1 MIGNVWHW
9 RSLRVSIVALLLF
22 GCAVGPDYAPPVS
35 ELPAAYFESRDWK
48 LSDPADAV
56 PKGAWWQVFGD
67 PQLDALEARAADVSP
82 QLAMAMARLD
92 QALAIANIE
101 KAALYPQLEA
111 AGAGTRSRTA
121 GDFRAPGAS
130 AVNNSYNLTLY
141 LDYELDIWGRVR
153 RQAEA
158 ADAAA
163 GASAAD
169 YQTVMLSLQAEVA
182 LNYFALRTKDA
193 EIALLEATVQLRQ
206 AALDMVQSRFD
217 NGVANRLELAMA
229 ETELARIEAETIALR
244 RRRGE
249 FEHALAV
256 LLGEMPSQFHLAAAP
271 LDLQPPRLVPGLP
284 AQLLERRPDVAA
296 AERRVAAANA
306 RIGVA
311 KGAFF
316 PTISLGGNVG
326 AASTSLGD
334 LGQWDN
340 RVWGLGPSLY
350 LPIFQGGRLSA
361 ELKRQSAVYDETLAS
376 YRQTVLNAVREVE
389 DSLLAV
395 SVLAQQAEALKRA
408 DDAAQL
414 AASLS
419 DRRYRAGAVSY
430 QEVIDTQ
437 RTELVTRRAAVLTY
451 GDQLQASIQ
460 LVKALGGGWDEPEPV
475 AANQ

>member
-1 MIGNVWHW
+1 MIGNLWHW
-9 RSLRVSIVALLLF
+9 RHLRAGLIALLLF
-22 GCAVGPDYAPPVS
+22 GCAVGPDYAPPAS
-35 ELPAAYFESRDWK
+35 ELPAAYYESRDWK
-48 LSDPADAV
+48 LAGPADAV
-56 PKGAWWQVFGD
+56 PKGAWWQVFAD
-67 PQLDALEARAADVSP
+67 PQLDDLEARAAAASP
-82 QLAMAMARLD
+82 RLAVAMARLD
-92 QALAIANIE
+92 QALALANID
-101 KAALYPQLEA
+101 KSALYPQLEVDA
-111 AGAGTRSRTA
+111 AGRRGRTA
-121 GDFRAPGAS
+121 GDFRAPGMS
-130 AVNNSYNLTLY
+130 AVGETYNLSLY

-153 RQAEA
+153 RQVEA
-158 ADAAA
+158 TDAAA
-163 GASAAD
+163 AASAAD

-182 LNYFALRTKDA
+182 RNYFDLRTKDA
-193 EIALLEATVQLRQ
+193 EIALLDATVQLRQ

-229 ETELARIEAETIALR
+229 ETELARIEAEAIALR

-256 LLGEMPSQFHLAAAP
+256 LLGEMPSQFHLASAP
-271 LDLQPPRLVPGLP
+271 LDLQPPRLLPGLP

-334 LGQWDN
+334 LGKWDN

-361 ELKRQSAVYDETLAS
+361 ELKRQSAAYDETLAS
-376 YRQTVLNAVREVE
+376 YRQIVLDAVREVE

-395 SVLAQQAEALKRA
+395 DVLERQGAALKRA
-408 DDAAQL
+408 DDAARL

-451 GDQLQASIQ
+451 SEQLQASVS
-460 LVKALGGGWDEPEPV
+460 LVKALGGGWDEPAPV
-475 AANQ
+475 VAD